1 MSQEQVS
8 DSKVYD
14 FQSLSQSQ
22 QCGWDFILLPNVLVP
37 LCYNETASTVY

>member
-22 QCGWDFILLPNVLVP
+22 CNHQGLVP
-37 LCYNETASTVY
+37 VSYGIHENYTAARIATLS